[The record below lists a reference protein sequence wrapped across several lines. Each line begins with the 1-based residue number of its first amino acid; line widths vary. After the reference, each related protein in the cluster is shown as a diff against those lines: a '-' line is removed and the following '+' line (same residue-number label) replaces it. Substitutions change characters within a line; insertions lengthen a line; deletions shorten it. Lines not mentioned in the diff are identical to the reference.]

1 MRLIQ
6 HAQQELVGSSPTR
19 PTHALADPTSSP
31 LRASKRRKTTN
42 SSQAGT
48 PEPKLGRRKTVK
60 TYGSSSNR
68 TRGLLNPG
76 SSLFDDLKAD
86 EQKTPDAT
94 ITQLEEIEPV
104 HKSPENTWSLPA
116 SLRQDF
122 QEHEPV
128 SMFPDP
134 SSTVPDNTMTQQR
147 LVEQALSNSML
158 PPPAQPTEE
167 AAASTTSSF
176 PWSTY
181 LEQSP
186 EVSYLPPVQFE

>member
-1 MRLIQ
+1 MREIQ
-6 HAQQELVGSSPTR
+6 HAQQELIGSSPAR
-19 PTHALADPTSSP
+19 QTHAPTDPASSP

-48 PEPKLGRRKTVK
+48 PETKLGRRKTFN

-76 SSLFDDLKAD
+76 SSLFNDLKAD
-86 EQKTPDAT
+86 EQKGPGAT
-94 ITQLEEIEPV
+94 ITQREETEPGN
-104 HKSPENTWSLPA
+104 KSPEKTWDLPA

-147 LVEQALSNSML
+147 LVEQALWNQML
-158 PPPAQPTEE
+158 PSPAQAEE

-186 EVSYLPPVQFE
+186 EVDLFRPVYL

>member
-1 MRLIQ
+1 MF
-6 HAQQELVGSSPTR
+6 
-19 PTHALADPTSSP
+19 
-31 LRASKRRKTTN
+31 N
-42 SSQAGT
+42 
-48 PEPKLGRRKTVK
+48 
-60 TYGSSSNR
+60 
-68 TRGLLNPG
+68 
-76 SSLFDDLKAD
+76 DLKAD
-86 EQKTPDAT
+86 EQKGPGAT
-94 ITQLEEIEPV
+94 ITQREETEPGN
-104 HKSPENTWSLPA
+104 KSPEKTWDLPA

-147 LVEQALSNSML
+147 LVEQALWNQML
-158 PPPAQPTEE
+158 PSPAQAEE

-186 EVSYLPPVQFE
+186 EVDLFRPVYL